1 MVEVGLMTMKL
12 GNKKEEESTEILK
25 KKKNIDEGA
34 RAAEGTSEKYALSRK
49 L

>member
-25 KKKNIDEGA
+25 KNIDEGA